1 MGLATAVYNIARDAR
16 NARGAMISGGGSGKY
31 LMLERLFPKQIDNRY
46 QGYPFAIWVL
56 ASLVLI
62 KFMMGLNVSGLNPWI
77 DNRFIAQSVDR
88 LPLDTY
94 SAETASVVM
103 FLFASW
109 GLALFALT
117 LLGVIVLIRYRAMIP
132 LVYLLLAIEQFGRK
146 AIGTLHPI
154 VRAEQ
159 ADGLSSAA
167 LINWCLMAALAIGFI
182 LSLVSP
188 RRHTPANAVVE
199 T

>member
-1 MGLATAVYNIARDAR
+1 
-16 NARGAMISGGGSGKY
+16 
-31 LMLERLFPKQIDNRY
+31 MLERLFPKQIDNRY

-88 LPLDTY
+88 FPLDTY

-117 LLGVIVLIRYRAMIP
+117 LLGVVVLIRYRAMIP

-146 AIGTLHPI
+146 AIATLHPI

-167 LINWCLMAALAIGFI
+167 LINWTLMAALAIGFI

-188 RRHTPANAVVE
+188 RRRAPTNAAAE
-199 T
+199 A